1 MGSGGVPRR
10 PGADRRAGSRSWC
23 GRARGGSLGL
33 GHGVLRR
40 HTAPGSGLAPAAQ
53 LPKSG
58 CAGCGTLGAR
68 SEGRRGSPVRD
79 ARGGQCGTPGAGAG
93 AAGRSYRRPPAVVAR
108 VEEGGRRGARG
119 GRRWELRSGE
129 GRPGAGRRVGGA
141 ASGVAGG
148 RRGERRRG

>member
-40 HTAPGSGLAPAAQ
+40 HTAPRSGLAPAAQ

-79 ARGGQCGTPGAGAG
+79 ARGGQCGTPGASAG
-93 AAGRSYRRPPAVVAR
+93 AAGRSYRRSPAVVAR
-108 VEEGGRRGARG
+108 VEEGGPAWGVGRPPVGAEVGGGAARRGAARRRGGQRRG
-119 GRRWELRSGE
+119 GR
-129 GRPGAGRRVGGA
+129 A
-141 ASGVAGG
+141 A
-148 RRGERRRG
+148 R